1 MTAHKTFHIE
11 FIGEKTIPIE
21 EGESVLDAALKA
33 GIPHYH
39 TCGGHARCSTCR
51 ILVSKGKEH
60 LSAINDKEAAL
71 REQLTFPS
79 NVRLACQT
87 FVENAPVSIHRIIR
101 DVSDV
106 DLYIDQSENDFS
118 ELGEEKELVLFFLD
132 IRDFTPFMEA
142 YLAFDVIHIL
152 RKLFGICRTCIEAG
166 GGKIIETAGDGL
178 YAVFGLRC
186 SPETAAMNAIESGF
200 AIFKELENFNRDYVQ
215 KYFRHRFQI
224 GIGMH
229 CGNVIVGNVGLG
241 INNNLTVMGLPVN
254 IASRIQSATKDLNN
268 SFLLSNDVLKQ
279 AETKDYPSALLT
291 MKGVTDP
298 IQVHLLGEPYY
309 PASVFLQKDKKAE
322 NIAATPT

>member
-1 MTAHKTFHIE
+1 MTAPTTFHIE
-11 FIGEKTIPIE
+11 FIGEKTIPVE
-21 EGESVLDAALKA
+21 EGESVLEAALKA

-51 ILVSKGKEH
+51 ILVSKGKENI
-60 LSAINDKEAAL
+60 SAINEKEAAL
-71 REQLTFPS
+71 REQLPFPS

-87 FVENAPVSIHRIIR
+87 FIEKTPVSIHRIIR
-101 DVSDV
+101 DLSDV
-106 DLYIDQSENDFS
+106 NLYIDQSENDFN

-132 IRDFTPFMEA
+132 IRDFTPFMET

-152 RKLFGICRTCIEAG
+152 RKLFSLFRTCIENG

-200 AIFKELENFNRDYVQ
+200 AIFKELENFNKEYVQ
-215 KYFRHRFQI
+215 KHFRHRFQI

-268 SFLLSNDVLKQ
+268 SFLLSEDVLKQ
-279 AETKDYPSALLT
+279 AGTKEYPSSVLT
-291 MKGVTDP
+291 MKGITDP

-309 PASVFLQKDKKAE
+309 SASSFCAK
-322 NIAATPT
+322 P